1 MKKCTFFLFLSLIFS
16 VTLLSQGPPE
26 NALDF
31 FLPDFSDQQISVRD
45 FALSPDGQEVYF
57 SVESTKKNISFIVLS
72 KKTKTGWTPVE
83 VVSFSGQYR
92 DIEPSFSPDGKALY
106 FASNRP
112 LDNLTAAPKDYD
124 IWKVER
130 KKNSSKWSA
139 PINMAAPVNS
149 EKDEFFPSVTNAKNL
164 YFTATLETTK
174 GREDIYVCE
183 YTNGKY
189 ETPKPLSDSI
199 NTKAYEFN
207 AWVAPDESVII
218 FSSFGRADGNGGGDL
233 YFSIKNKSGEWTSAK
248 HFGSP
253 INSDKLDYCPFFD
266 VKNKLLYFT
275 SERTAVRKHYS
286 KKLSFDEFNAE
297 ITQTEN
303 GLGRIYRIPFN
314 FKG

>member
-1 MKKCTFFLFLSLIFS
+1 M
-16 VTLLSQGPPE
+16 
-26 NALDF
+26 
-31 FLPDFSDQQISVRD
+31 
-45 FALSPDGQEVYF
+45 
-57 SVESTKKNISFIVLS
+57 S

-174 GREDIYVCE
+174 GREDIYV
-183 YTNGKY
+183 
-189 ETPKPLSDSI
+189 
-199 NTKAYEFN
+199 
-207 AWVAPDESVII
+207 
-218 FSSFGRADGNGGGDL
+218 
-233 YFSIKNKSGEWTSAK
+233 
-248 HFGSP
+248 
-253 INSDKLDYCPFFD
+253 
-266 VKNKLLYFT
+266 
-275 SERTAVRKHYS
+275 
-286 KKLSFDEFNAE
+286 
-297 ITQTEN
+297 
-303 GLGRIYRIPFN
+303 
-314 FKG
+314 